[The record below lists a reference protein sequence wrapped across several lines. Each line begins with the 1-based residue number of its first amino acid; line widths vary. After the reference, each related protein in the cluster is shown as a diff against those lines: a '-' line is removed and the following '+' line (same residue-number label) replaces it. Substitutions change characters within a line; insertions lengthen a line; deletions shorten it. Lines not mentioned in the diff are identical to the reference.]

1 MELAPTRQVETL
13 QDDPEYY
20 TPPATNTE
28 EKKTVEASIAQRLG
42 ISTTSHESEL
52 TAEGGSD
59 HPAASTQSGV
69 GAIATGA
76 SSASAPTGRMSL
88 ADYKKAIS
96 GLIVEFFSDADLAEL
111 YRYVIL
117 LR

>member
-1 MELAPTRQVETL
+1 
-13 QDDPEYY
+13 
-20 TPPATNTE
+20 
-28 EKKTVEASIAQRLG
+28 
-42 ISTTSHESEL
+42 
-52 TAEGGSD
+52 
-59 HPAASTQSGV
+59 
-69 GAIATGA
+69 
-76 SSASAPTGRMSL
+76 MSL